1 MIAEYSQLFSGS
13 LAATGDRLCL
23 QDGRDGIIACQL
35 LLDDRRMAEI
45 LKIFAGNYAEPD
57 PRAVASQW
65 SKQYFSHL
73 LMPTLAINLVLDRAL
88 PLRLDQVGVALMDDA
103 RPSTFFF
110 DDAGSA
116 IEAADFS
123 GRFGDLFNGHVA
135 PLITSISNASMLP
148 QKVLWANVGNIV
160 ENVVGHCARLAGE
173 TPGVRH
179 GRDLLASRLWHDG
192 RRNPLFEP
200 IRYERADG
208 QHVRKRKVCCLRY
221 LIPSLKLCGTCP
233 LEEVPPKKPR
243 RDKSQTQL
251 V

>member
-1 MIAEYSQLFSGS
+1 MIADFSELFSGA
-13 LAATGDRLCL
+13 LTETGDRLCL
-23 QDGRDGIIACQL
+23 HDGRDGIIACKL

-45 LKIFAGNYAEPD
+45 LKIFGANYAEPD

-73 LMPTLAINLVLDRAL
+73 LMPTLAINLLLDRAL

-103 RPSTFFF
+103 RPNTFFF
-110 DDAGSA
+110 DDAGSP
-116 IEAADFS
+116 IEAVDFS
-123 GRFGDLFNGHVA
+123 GRFGDLFDGHVA
-135 PLITSISNASMLP
+135 PLVTSISSTSTLA

-160 ENVVGHCARLAGE
+160 ENVVGYCAQLAGE
-173 TPGVRH
+173 TLGVQH

-208 QHVRKRKVCCLRY
+208 QQIRKRKVCCLRY
-221 LIPSLKLCGTCP
+221 LNPTLKLCGSCP
-233 LEEVPPKKPR
+233 LKEAPPRKPMQ
-243 RDKSQTQL
+243 DTSQTQHL
-251 V
+251 

>member
-23 QDGRDGIIACQL
+23 HDGRDGIIACKL

-45 LKIFAGNYAEPD
+45 LKIFAGNYSEPD

-65 SKQYFSHL
+65 SKQYFAHL

-88 PLRLDQVGVALMDDA
+88 PLRLDQVGVTLKDDA
-103 RPSTFFF
+103 RPNTFFF
-110 DDAGSA
+110 DDAGSP

-123 GRFGDLFNGHVA
+123 GRFGDLFDGHVA
-135 PLITSISNASMLP
+135 PLVTSISNASMLP

-160 ENVVGHCARLAGE
+160 ENVVGHCFRLAGE

-179 GRDLLASRLWHDG
+179 GRDMLASKLWHDG

-208 QHVRKRKVCCLRY
+208 QQIRKRKVCCLRY

-233 LEEVPPKKPR
+233 LEEVPPKKPM
-243 RDKSQTQL
+243 RDKSQTQH